1 MVFLEICQSFVL
13 LPKDSVSEKSFYIG
27 HLSKEFREEWQ
38 SSVKDVDNQC
48 RDLLLQEHSKKLF
61 LLMDSFWVK

>member
-1 MVFLEICQSFVL
+1 MMFLKICQSFVL

-38 SSVKDVDNQC
+38 SSVKDVDNNAAIYFY
-48 RDLLLQEHSKKLF
+48 RNTLRNF
-61 LLMDSFWVK
+61 FF